1 MGRTMEFVPTEKRSP
16 ADDLAGHAAAVADE
30 FARLEKAADDEDA
43 YRILSRLVEALQAAV
58 AAAGA
63 QRVSMVRRIQETGHL
78 SLAQLGDKIGV
89 SKARAA
95 DMVNAAKRADTAST
109 AKQEELS

>member
-1 MGRTMEFVPTEKRSP
+1 MGFVPIDKQSP
-16 ADDLAGHAAAVADE
+16 ADDLARHAAAVADE

-43 YRILSRLVEALQAAV
+43 YRILSRLVETLQAAV

-63 QRVSMVRRIQETGHL
+63 QRVAMVRRIQDAGHL

-95 DMVNAAKRADTAST
+95 DMVNAAKRADMAST
-109 AKQEELS
+109 AKQKEGP